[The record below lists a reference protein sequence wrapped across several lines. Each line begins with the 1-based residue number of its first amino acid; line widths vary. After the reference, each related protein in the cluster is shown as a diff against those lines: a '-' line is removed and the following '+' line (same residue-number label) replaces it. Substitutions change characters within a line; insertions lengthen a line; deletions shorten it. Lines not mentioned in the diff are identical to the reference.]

1 MSVLPQEQR
10 SKLKHLQPLE
20 PLVSLLTQE
29 FSKHLD
35 SIASAGFKDRPTQ
48 ERTLLH
54 LAWLWGHGPDWG
66 GKRMKNTNKSRSR
79 KAKVGWSELSVEETS
94 AHNGNM
100 FLLYKQE
107 RQGECI
113 WLNKEVGLVGADKQ
127 RRQGVWYT
135 AGSSRQ
141 VYLILVG
148 MVFIGEQSSDYK
160 YPGRESYSGHFL
172 CTLSIS
178 TFGPEEGFAIFL

>member
-35 SIASAGFKDRPTQ
+35 SIASAGFKDRPTL

-66 GKRMKNTNKSRSR
+66 GKRMKKKKKKKDKPRNR

-94 AHNGNM
+94 AHNGNIM
-100 FLLYKQE
+100 FLLYKQ
-107 RQGECI
+107 R
-113 WLNKEVGLVGADKQ
+113 
-127 RRQGVWYT
+127 
-135 AGSSRQ
+135 
-141 VYLILVG
+141 
-148 MVFIGEQSSDYK
+148 
-160 YPGRESYSGHFL
+160 GRVSAYG
-172 CTLSIS
+172 
-178 TFGPEEGFAIFL
+178 